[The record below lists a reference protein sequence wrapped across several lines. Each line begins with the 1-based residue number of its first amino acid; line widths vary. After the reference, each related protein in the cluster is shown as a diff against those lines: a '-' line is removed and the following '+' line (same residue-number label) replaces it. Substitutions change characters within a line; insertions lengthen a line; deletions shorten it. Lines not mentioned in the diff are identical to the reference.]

1 MPDSRREVPPPTSRI
16 WLVRSSYAAFGAV
29 LFLAFVIATFP
40 YSATLTNLLAPMGMQ
55 ISIVDQH
62 LDFPFGARLTD
73 VRVTSLPSGAP
84 VFESP
89 AVSVTPSFL
98 SLLMFHLGVHVKAD
112 LYGGVGRVTA
122 RPAGGGTALNFDL
135 KAVDISRQ
143 HLYELPG
150 MTASGILA
158 GSGEFWISN
167 GDFDQNTGHGDL
179 NVNGLLLSTV
189 ITPIRLA
196 DAVAK
201 YKLERGI
208 LTIETLKTAGGDLI
222 LDASGTI
229 QIGPD
234 PASTILALQFTLTPT
249 PAAADRFRFLL
260 ALLPPRPPGSPQP
273 YIISGTLDAP
283 RIH

>member
-1 MPDSRREVPPPTSRI
+1 MPDSRREDPPPTSRI
-16 WLVRSSYAAFGAV
+16 WLVRSSYVVFGAL
-29 LFLAFVIATFP
+29 LFVAFVVATFP
-40 YSATLTNLLAPMGMQ
+40 YSATLTDLLAPMGMQ
-55 ISIVDQH
+55 ISIADQH

-73 VRVTSLPSGAP
+73 VRVTSLPTGAP

-143 HLYELPG
+143 HLYQLPG
-150 MTASGILA
+150 MTASGILS
-158 GSGEFWISN
+158 GSDEFWISN

-179 NVNGLLLSTV
+179 HITGLLLNTV

-196 DAVAK
+196 DAVAR

-249 PAAADRFRFLL
+249 PAAADRFRFLP
-260 ALLPPRPPGSPQP
+260 ALLPPRPPGEAQT
-273 YIISGTLDAP
+273 YTISGTLGAP
-283 RIH
+283 RIR